1 MIINEQNFQLL
12 VDKLIE
18 QIQSDVVFL
27 SDKPVVVGILHGG
40 KIPADYIANKLNLTI
55 QYITIKTRNGLSGKQ
70 GVMNIDNN
78 INISFPNNFLFLN
91 KPFLI
96 IDDIF
101 DSGLTMFIA
110 KQIFPKSK
118 TAVIVN
124 KDVQK
129 IKNFDIDYYAI
140 KIPNIWVNFYWETK

>member
-1 MIINEQNFQLL
+1 
-12 VDKLIE
+12 
-18 QIQSDVVFL
+18 
-27 SDKPVVVGILHGG
+27 
-40 KIPADYIANKLNLTI
+40 
-55 QYITIKTRNGLSGKQ
+55 
-70 GVMNIDNN
+70 
-78 INISFPNNFLFLN
+78 
-91 KPFLI
+91 
-96 IDDIF
+96 
-101 DSGLTMFIA
+101 MFIA

>member
-1 MIINEQNFQLL
+1 MTMIINEQNFQLL

-70 GVMNIDNN
+70 GVMDIDNN
-78 INISFPNNFLFLN
+78 INI
-91 KPFLI
+91 
-96 IDDIF
+96 
-101 DSGLTMFIA
+101 
-110 KQIFPKSK
+110 
-118 TAVIVN
+118 
-124 KDVQK
+124 
-129 IKNFDIDYYAI
+129 
-140 KIPNIWVNFYWETK
+140 